1 MILCFSLSLSAY
13 SSETC
18 LINKLKEPMSITR
31 DVRPKVLLWKHLAH
45 HNIKVSEVTMRFLL
59 FFLLTLPVYASFEG
73 SYSGAGRAVFAS
85 GRVYECSEIFMRMET
100 DLENFRLREGGYIC
114 GMLQA
119 SFDAYRLTIKDGS
132 LWHKDQLLG
141 QISDQEM
148 NYEIFDPLDGSTYR
162 LRLRKKSP
170 QELVYFEEWHDGEEI
185 ALTVKG
191 LLLAQ

>member
-73 SYSGAGRAVFAS
+73 SYSGAAARFLPVDEFMSAVKFLCAW
-85 GRVYECSEIFMRMET
+85 RRI
-100 DLENFRLREGGYIC
+100 
-114 GMLQA
+114 
-119 SFDAYRLTIKDGS
+119 
-132 LWHKDQLLG
+132 
-141 QISDQEM
+141 
-148 NYEIFDPLDGSTYR
+148 
-162 LRLRKKSP
+162 
-170 QELVYFEEWHDGEEI
+170 
-185 ALTVKG
+185 
-191 LLLAQ
+191 